1 MDIKKEMEALL
12 YNFWITKEEDPE
24 LYYKIKSSQNRLKD
38 FIIKNLG
45 SNLIIHEKFIK
56 LEKIPTLVKA
66 NNGIDTFSSTLDY
79 VILLIVL
86 IFLEDK
92 AKGDRFILSDLIE
105 YIKNTAITLELDHIP
120 DWNLMSD
127 RRSFSNVM
135 NFLTDISAIKVKDS
149 EKISFIENKDSDAL
163 YESMGISNY
172 IMRLFD
178 NEIYDVT
185 NELEFLRNEF
195 LTQNEER
202 GDIRRY
208 KVFRNLLFTPSVF
221 SNDLSF
227 NEVDYIRKNRGY
239 IKNEIEKN
247 LDLETEITY
256 NMGIVYDDINSTQK
270 DNFPNNKKISEVVL
284 MINERILKDI
294 NEGKLSLADDEV
306 VYVDKVYL
314 EQIMIEIKK
323 DKKPYL
329 SKYYKDLTNDKFYN
343 EIFDYMLK
351 YNFINKVDDKIIIY
365 PTVGKLIGKTKEIDT
380 KNNEQIDL
388 FGGIYELQDN

>member
-12 YNFWITKEEDPE
+12 YNFWITKEEEPE

-120 DWNLMSD
+120 DWNLMTD

>member
-1 MDIKKEMEALL
+1 MDIKKEIEALL
-12 YNFWITKEEDPE
+12 YNFWITKEEEPE

-294 NEGKLSLADDEV
+294 NDGKLDLADDEV

-388 FGGIYELQDN
+388 FGGSYELQDN

>member
-12 YNFWITKEEDPE
+12 YNFWITKEEEPE

-294 NEGKLSLADDEV
+294 NDGKLTLSDDEV

-365 PTVGKLIGKTKEIDT
+365 PTVGKLIGKTKETDA
-380 KNNEQIDL
+380 KNSEQIDL

>member
-12 YNFWITKEEDPE
+12 YNFWITKEEEPE

-120 DWNLMSD
+120 DWNLMTD

-365 PTVGKLIGKTKEIDT
+365 PTVGKLIGKTKEIDA
-380 KNNEQIDL
+380 KNSEQIDL

>member
-12 YNFWITKEEDPE
+12 YNFWITKEDNPD

-66 NNGIDTFSSTLDY
+66 NNGIESFTSTLDY
-79 VILLIVL
+79 VILLLVL

-120 DWNLMSD
+120 NWNLISD

-135 NFLTDISAIKVKDS
+135 NFLSSLSAIKIKDE
-149 EKISFIENKDSDAL
+149 EKISFVEDKESDAL

-178 NEIYDVT
+178 NEIYDIT
-185 NELEFLRNEF
+185 DEKEFLRTEF
-195 LTQNEER
+195 LTQDENY

-208 KVFRNLLFTPSVF
+208 KVFR
-221 SNDLSF
+221 
-227 NEVDYIRKNRGY
+227 K
-239 IKNEIEKN
+239 
-247 LDLETEITY
+247 
-256 NMGIVYDDINSTQK
+256 
-270 DNFPNNKKISEVVL
+270 
-284 MINERILKDI
+284 
-294 NEGKLSLADDEV
+294 
-306 VYVDKVYL
+306 
-314 EQIMIEIKK
+314 
-323 DKKPYL
+323 
-329 SKYYKDLTNDKFYN
+329 
-343 EIFDYMLK
+343 
-351 YNFINKVDDKIIIY
+351 
-365 PTVGKLIGKTKEIDT
+365 
-380 KNNEQIDL
+380 
-388 FGGIYELQDN
+388 